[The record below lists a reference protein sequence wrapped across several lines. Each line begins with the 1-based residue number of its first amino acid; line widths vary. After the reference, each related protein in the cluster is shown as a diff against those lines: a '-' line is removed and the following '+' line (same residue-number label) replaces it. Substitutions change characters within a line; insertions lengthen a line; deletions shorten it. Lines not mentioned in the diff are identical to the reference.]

1 MKKLLSTILIVV
13 MLVAVLTSCNSTGN
27 SSDGKVYTLKM
38 STQLNEGSPF
48 VQGFKAWAE
57 AVKERTDG
65 KLIIEVYPSG
75 ALGSDED
82 VIEQALEGV
91 NVAVLTDCGRMANY
105 VPDMGIINTA
115 YIADSYEE
123 MIKIIESET
132 FNGWVEELSSKHGI
146 EVLNFTWY
154 DGPRHFLT
162 NKPIYSPDDLKGLLI
177 RTPGADV
184 WSKSVEALGATPAAL
199 GWNDVYNAVQT
210 KAIDG
215 AEGQVSASYPARL
228 YEVLKYMSKT
238 AHIQLMNGVIVG
250 EKWLSTLPEEYK
262 TILKEECAKAAADA
276 SKAVMEKAE
285 EYEAEMAKNGMT
297 IIEADEIDIEA
308 FKKAAEKAYE
318 ELGYV
323 ELREKI
329 YQEIGK

>member
-105 VPDMGIINTA
+105 VPDMG
-115 YIADSYEE
+115 
-123 MIKIIESET
+123 KI
-132 FNGWVEELSSKHGI
+132 G
-146 EVLNFTWY
+146 
-154 DGPRHFLT
+154 R
-162 NKPIYSPDDLKGLLI
+162 
-177 RTPGADV
+177 
-184 WSKSVEALGATPAAL
+184 
-199 GWNDVYNAVQT
+199 
-210 KAIDG
+210 
-215 AEGQVSASYPARL
+215 
-228 YEVLKYMSKT
+228 
-238 AHIQLMNGVIVG
+238 AHV
-250 EKWLSTLPEEYK
+250 
-262 TILKEECAKAAADA
+262 
-276 SKAVMEKAE
+276 
-285 EYEAEMAKNGMT
+285 
-297 IIEADEIDIEA
+297 
-308 FKKAAEKAYE
+308 
-318 ELGYV
+318 
-323 ELREKI
+323 
-329 YQEIGK
+329 